1 MTLVVLLVE
10 SWPERNGPAPAGAA
24 GLALALLTIVVLA
37 LHQVRASWLEH
48 TSPGPVPSREPT
60 AQKESGH
67 LYWSVAT
74 VLIVV
79 LGVVVVERFV
89 VMT

>member
-1 MTLVVLLVE
+1 MSLVVLLVQ
-10 SWPERNGPAPAGAA
+10 SWPERNGPSPAGAA

-37 LHQVRASWLEH
+37 IHQVRASWLEH
-48 TSPGPVPSREPT
+48 TAPGPVPSQEPAAQRE
-60 AQKESGH
+60 SRH
-67 LYWSVAT
+67 LYWAVTT